1 MKTKTLSLLF
11 LKDGDRILL
20 AMKKRGFGEG
30 RWNGVG
36 GKVEPGESVEQA
48 MIRETQ
54 EEIGVTPLEY
64 EKVADI
70 RFDEYFKGEPTLMHV
85 HVFVATTWNGEPTES
100 DEMAPQW
107 FATDDLPYK
116 DMWSDDEY
124 WLPEVLEGKKIS
136 ADFKLD
142 ESDVIISHTIN
153 EVVAFEEEHDR
164 VG

>member
-1 MKTKTLSLLF
+1 MNTKTLSLLF
-11 LKDGDRILL
+11 LRREDEILL

-36 GKVEPGESVEQA
+36 GKVEGSETIEQA

-54 EEIGVTPLEY
+54 EEIGVTPTIF

-85 HVFVATTWNGEPTES
+85 HVFMATEWRGEASES
-100 DEMAPQW
+100 EEMAPKW
-107 FATDDLPYK
+107 FSSNEIPYN
-116 DMWSDDEY
+116 DMWPDDPY
-124 WLPEVLEGKKIS
+124 WLPQVIEGKKVS

-142 ESDVIISHTIN
+142 ESDAILSHIVK
-153 EVVAFEEEHDR
+153 EVAGF
-164 VG
+164 

>member
-1 MKTKTLSLLF
+1 MKQKTLSLLF
-11 LKDGDRILL
+11 LLQDNQILL

-36 GKVEPGESVEQA
+36 GKVEAGESIEQA

-54 EEIGVTPLEY
+54 EEIGVTPTVF
-64 EKVADI
+64 EKVGDI

-85 HVFVATTWNGEPTES
+85 HVFTATQWIGEPTES

-107 FATDDLPYK
+107 FAFDEIPYEN
-116 DMWSDDEY
+116 MWSDDPY
-124 WLPEVLEGKKIS
+124 WLPQVIAGKKIS

-142 ESDVIISHTIN
+142 EKDVIIYHTITT
-153 EVVAFEEEHDR
+153 VVGF
-164 VG
+164 

>member
-1 MKTKTLSLLF
+1 MNKKTLSLLF
-11 LKDGDRILL
+11 LRRDNEILL

-36 GKVEPGESVEQA
+36 GKVEPGESIEQA

-54 EEIGVTPLEY
+54 EEISVTPTTY
-64 EKVADI
+64 EKVGDI

-85 HVFVATTWNGEPTES
+85 HVFTATEWQGTPKES
-100 DEMAPQW
+100 EEMSPQW
-107 FATDDLPYK
+107 FSVQDIPYN

-124 WLPEVLEGKKIS
+124 WLPLVIAGKKVS

-142 ESDVIISHTIN
+142 KNDTIISQSVT
-153 EVVAFEEEHDR
+153 EVVGFKD
-164 VG
+164 

>member
-1 MKTKTLSLLF
+1 MNQKTLSLLF
-11 LKDGDRILL
+11 LRDGERILL

-36 GKVEPGESVEQA
+36 GKVETGESIEQA
-48 MIRETQ
+48 MVRETE

-85 HVFVATTWNGEPTES
+85 HVFMSRRWTGEPIES
-100 DEMAPQW
+100 EEMAPRW
-107 FATDDLPYK
+107 FLPDELPYD

-124 WLPEVLEGKKIS
+124 WLPKVLEGKKIS

-142 ESDVIISHTIN
+142 QSDVIISHTIN
-153 EVVAFEEEHDR
+153 EVVAFEE
-164 VG
+164 

>member
-1 MKTKTLSLLF
+1 MNKKTLSLLF
-11 LKDGDRILL
+11 LRKDDQILL

-36 GKVEPGESVEQA
+36 GKVEEGETVEQA

-54 EEIGVTPLEY
+54 EEIGVTPKVY

-85 HVFVATTWNGEPTES
+85 HIFVATEWEGEPEES
-100 DEMAPQW
+100 EEMKPQW
-107 FATDDLPYK
+107 FSTQHIPYDLMWADDP
-116 DMWSDDEY
+116 Y
-124 WLPEVLEGKKIS
+124 WLPQVIEGKKLS

-142 ESDVIISHTIN
+142 EHDTIISHSTT
-153 EVVAFEEEHDR
+153 EVVEFKET
-164 VG
+164 